1 MSTSLVA
8 QYRTLIGTLVPV
20 MGGVGVLLMLHP
32 WIKARLARYFPYII
46 GLSWFV
52 TRIVLFVLIYVFCIM
67 PGDFDDLSQPYDT
80 TVKGG
85 WVYQATRLIAGQM
98 PYRDFFS
105 NYSVLYSYI
114 ISLPYRIWHSPSAFV
129 PLYILFDLACLFLL
143 YGVAKSRLGRDLARD
158 AVVLFTFAPIT
169 WYVTIRHA
177 QDEIL
182 IAFFALAATY
192 AWVKNK
198 RIFASV
204 LLGLGFCCTKFMFG
218 LIILPFLLMS
228 DRKLRDTGVVAAVI
242 LAINLPFVL
251 AGANVLSPF
260 SNQEGTFQG
269 AGFWPVVVSLF
280 GLSEHDRA
288 LFWGAI
294 FLLLIPLLVSIY
306 LIPKRKIWPVDA
318 ACALMMIFIALSPK
332 PMFYHALGYMPL
344 FMVYAV
350 GEREV
355 LNLVLFSVFGLI
367 IPKFGINSP
376 ATSFV
381 HISLMIVYALYITVV
396 QLYWAWKI
404 LRSYKKKA
412 GGLPEETPSPVTPAK
427 TAA

>member
-1 MSTSLVA
+1 MLTSLFA
-8 QYRTLIGTLVPV
+8 QHRALIRIFLPAI
-20 MGGVGVLLMLHP
+20 GGVAALVMLHP
-32 WIKARLARYFPYII
+32 WVKARLGRHFPYII
-46 GLSWFV
+46 GVSWVF
-52 TRIVLFVLIYVFCIM
+52 TRVVLFVLIYIFCVM
-67 PGDFDDLSQPYDT
+67 PGTFDDLSQPYDT
-80 TVKGG
+80 TVEGG
-85 WVYQATRLIAGQM
+85 WVYQATGVIAGLM

-114 ISLPYRIWHSPSAFV
+114 ISLPYRMWQSPSAFV
-129 PLYILFDLACLFLL
+129 PLYILFDLGCLFLI
-143 YGVAKSRLGRDLARD
+143 YGVAKSRWGKELARD

-169 WYVTIRHA
+169 WYVTIRYS

-198 RIFASV
+198 RILASV

-260 SNQEGTFQG
+260 SNQEGTFCG
-269 AGFWPVVVSLF
+269 AGFWPMVVSLF
-280 GLSEHDRA
+280 GLSEHDPA
-288 LFWGAI
+288 LFRGAI

-306 LIPKRKIWPVDA
+306 LIPRRKIWPADA
-318 ACALMMIFIALSPK
+318 ACALMMVFIALSPK
-332 PMFYHALGYMPL
+332 TVLLYALGYMPL

-367 IPKFGINSP
+367 IPKFVINSP
-376 ATSFV
+376 PTSVV
-381 HISLMIVYALYITVV
+381 HISLMIVYSLYITVV